1 VHARFREGVRLR
13 GRDHLKDL
21 GVGGRI
27 ILKWNL
33 DIRREFAE
41 CIKLAQSTAIWQGF
55 CKCRNKVAENKNNKT
70 AFWGGGIFLI
80 VYN

>member
-1 VHARFREGVRLR
+1 LRQLWRKVHTSFREGVRLR
-13 GRDHLKDL
+13 RRDHLKDQ

-41 CIKLAQSTAIWQGF
+41 CIELDQSTAIWQG
-55 CKCRNKVAENKNNKT
+55 V
-70 AFWGGGIFLI
+70 L
-80 VYN
+80 

>member
-1 VHARFREGVRLR
+1 VHTSFREGVRLR
-13 GRDHLKDL
+13 RRDHLKDQ

-41 CIKLAQSTAIWQGF
+41 CIELDQSTAIWQG
-55 CKCRNKVAENKNNKT
+55 V
-70 AFWGGGIFLI
+70 L
-80 VYN
+80 